1 MPEAQRE
8 RPAELK
14 QHHRERRLLL
24 VEQGVIMY
32 EERLVVPGILWGH
45 VLETVYTGNACSAT
59 MQAEA
64 VQSVFWL
71 ETAQDIMKMSAKY
84 KEYTG
89 QALS

>member
-1 MPEAQRE
+1 M
-8 RPAELK
+8 
-14 QHHRERRLLL
+14 
-24 VEQGVIMY
+24 EQGVIMY

-45 VLETVYTGNACSAT
+45 VLETVYTGNACSVT

-71 ETAQDIMKMSAKY
+71 EMAKDIMKMIENC

>member
-1 MPEAQRE
+1 M
-8 RPAELK
+8 
-14 QHHRERRLLL
+14 
-24 VEQGVIMY
+24 
-32 EERLVVPGILWGH
+32 
-45 VLETVYTGNACSAT
+45 LETVYTGSACSVT